1 MRTDMSIEAEESD
14 GSIRDSMRSST
25 SKRGCAGVLVY
36 SCLNMKCRG
45 ILLSGLLAIHCGGF
59 AGAQAAPMRDMATVS
74 APWFSDVGG
83 RSAIHY
89 VTSNGYSGRKYFP
102 QPMCGGVAAFDFD
115 NDGKIDLFFTNGS
128 PLPDLTKSS
137 PLFYN
142 ALYRNLGNG
151 TFEDV
156 TQKAGLAGEHIG
168 YSFGVAVG
176 DYDNDG
182 HEDIFIAGAERN
194 TLSQM

>member
-1 MRTDMSIEAEESD
+1 MQFCRLLSL
-14 GSIRDSMRSST
+14 
-25 SKRGCAGVLVY
+25 KRW
-36 SCLNMKCRG
+36 G
-45 ILLSGLLAIHCGGF
+45 ILLLGLLAIHCGNY
-59 AGAQAAPMRDMATVS
+59 ARAQAAPTRDLATAN
-74 APWFSDVGG
+74 APWFSDVSGM
-83 RSAIHY
+83 SAIHY

-151 TFEDV
+151 VFEDV
-156 TQKAGLAGEHIG
+156 TKKAGLAGEHLRSRVKI
-168 YSFGVAVG
+168 S
-176 DYDNDG
+176 
-182 HEDIFIAGAERN
+182 
-194 TLSQM
+194 